1 MVKGLDVVAYQE
13 ALETIKDNDNLV
25 VISDLG
31 LSVKGTQIDTL
42 TIEEKYEGAGEKI
55 CFYASN
61 PTNTDDD
68 WEELILSVEEI
79 NDVLADFN
87 ALF

>member
-25 VISDLG
+25 VVSDLG
-31 LSVKGTQIDTL
+31 LSVEGTQIDTL

-55 CFYASN
+55 CFYTGN
-61 PTNTDDD
+61 PSNTDDD
-68 WEELILSVEEI
+68 WEELVLSVEKI
-79 NDVLADFN
+79 NDILTDFN
-87 ALF
+87 TFF

>member
-42 TIEEKYEGAGEKI
+42 TIEEDWEGAGEKI
-55 CFYASN
+55 CFYAGN
-61 PTNTDDD
+61 PANTDDD
-68 WEELILSVEEI
+68 WEELLLSVEEI
-79 NDVLADFN
+79 NDVLTEFN
-87 ALF
+87 VFF

>member
-25 VISDLG
+25 VVSDLG
-31 LSVKGTQIDTL
+31 LSVEGTQIDTL

-55 CFYASN
+55 CFYTGN
-61 PTNTDDD
+61 PSNTDDD
-68 WEELILSVEEI
+68 WEELVLSVKEI
-79 NDVLADFN
+79 NDVLTNFN
-87 ALF
+87 TLF

>member
-25 VISDLG
+25 VVSDLG
-31 LSVKGTQIDTL
+31 LSVEGTQIDTL

-55 CFYASN
+55 CFYTGN
-61 PTNTDDD
+61 PSNTDDD
-68 WEELILSVEEI
+68 WEELVLSVEKI
-79 NDVLADFN
+79 NDILTDFN
-87 ALF
+87 TLF